1 MQVVSL
7 VWIGIQDPQPCQLNQ
22 YPNFAILSGL
32 SNKAVQKLII
42 MCTCS
47 YLEQLNKCH
56 FLLVFSSQGKKRL
69 FPIGCRGP
77 AYIEVHPSV
86 TTLFTEGLLLFAG
99 LIYSWPNA
107 SFLRDHW
114 LNSSHHWKSQCLLYL
129 PLCIAGPFLSV
140 DFWEFKWDLLMQIK
154 PLYTPAIPFTG

>member
-1 MQVVSL
+1 MEGLGNEYKLNAGSFHGMNWNL
-7 VWIGIQDPQPCQLNQ
+7 ESQPCQIKQ

-32 SNKAVQKLII
+32 SYKAVQKLII

-56 FLLVFSSQGKKRL
+56 FLLVSSSQGKKRL
-69 FPIGCRGP
+69 FLIGYRGP

-107 SFLRDHW
+107 CFLRDHW
-114 LNSSHHWKSQCLLYL
+114 LNFPCH
-129 PLCIAGPFLSV
+129 
-140 DFWEFKWDLLMQIK
+140 
-154 PLYTPAIPFTG
+154 